1 MNVLDASAILAF
13 LQGEP
18 GSDVVT
24 DALESG
30 ARCSAANWSEVAQKV
45 GASGRNW
52 ELSRS
57 LLKAYDLKVEPVTE
71 VDAEE
76 AAALWRAG
84 SGMSLADRIC
94 IALAHR
100 LQASVLTA
108 DVSWGSESPI
118 VQIR

>member
-1 MNVLDASAILAF
+1 MKVLDASAMLAF

-30 ARCSAANWSEVAQKV
+30 ACCSAANWSEVAQKV
-45 GASGRNW
+45 RASGRNW
-52 ELSRS
+52 ELSRT
-57 LLKAYDLKVEPVTE
+57 LLKAYGLMVEPVIE
-71 VDAEE
+71 VDAEK

-94 IALAHR
+94 LALAHR
-100 LQASVLTA
+100 LQAPALTA
-108 DVSWGSESPI
+108 DVNWGSKSPV